1 MQDHDAMDG
10 FGRKEWEK
18 AYVSEAAA
26 REVRRRRQNRLV
38 LTSTS
43 ILNVTAIRAT
53 DLTIF

>member
-10 FGRKEWEK
+10 FGRKGWEK